1 MDDRI
6 NGYAK
11 GFLELARA
19 EGSLESVESELFSIA
34 ETLESSPE
42 LRSALTDPQ
51 LPNDKKTAIVDD
63 LLGGK
68 ASSLTVGL
76 VHLLVDQDRASELPS
91 IARALVEI
99 AAASR
104 DRAVAEIRSAVPLD
118 DQTIER
124 LAAALGKATGK
135 KLEVKAVVDES
146 VVGGIVAR
154 VGDTVIDGS
163 VAGRF
168 QSLRNAVQSR

>member
-11 GFLELARA
+11 GFLEVARA
-19 EGSLESVESELFSIA
+19 EGVLESVEGELFSIA
-34 ETLESSPE
+34 EAFDNAPE

-51 LPNDKKTAIVDD
+51 LPVEKKTAIIDE
-63 LLGGK
+63 LLEGK

-76 VHLLVDQDRASELPS
+76 VQLLVGQGRASELPS
-91 IARALVEI
+91 IARALVEN
-99 AAASR
+99 AASSR
-104 DRAVAEIRSAVPLD
+104 DHAVAEIRSAVPLD
-118 DQTIER
+118 EQTVDR

-135 KLEVKAVVDES
+135 RLEVKVIVDES

-163 VAGRF
+163 IANRF
-168 QSLRNAVQSR
+168 DSLRHAVQSR